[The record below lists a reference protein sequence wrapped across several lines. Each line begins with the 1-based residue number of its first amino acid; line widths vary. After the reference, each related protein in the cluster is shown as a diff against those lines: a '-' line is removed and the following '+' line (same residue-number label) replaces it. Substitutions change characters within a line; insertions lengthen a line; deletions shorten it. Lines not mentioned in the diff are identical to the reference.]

1 MQLKGSFT
9 VEGAIIIPLFIFVAA
24 AGMNLGLSLYEEIN
38 SQNEQEYATNM
49 WLVDDFYN
57 YQSIK
62 EVVDELQ

>member
-24 AGMNLGLSLYEEIN
+24 AGMNLGLSLYEEVK